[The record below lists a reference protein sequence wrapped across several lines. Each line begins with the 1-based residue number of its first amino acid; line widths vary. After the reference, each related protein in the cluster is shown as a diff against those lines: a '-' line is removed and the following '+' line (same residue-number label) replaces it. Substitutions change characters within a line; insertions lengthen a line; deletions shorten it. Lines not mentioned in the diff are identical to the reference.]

1 MSSDERFDCV
11 IISRL
16 TTKGIN
22 TSLVDWCMRTCQNP
36 LHIKFRPKLKIRSRM
51 TLAQEFGNNLHHCG
65 RLIFLFV
72 CYQSSRDRNIRVG
85 PSSGVVLK
93 RLKLIRRATWL
104 LIFIILCANYI
115 LKCYYDQILDI
126 HFFYIFVHN
135 RSFLVI
141 LLNFKLLRTLQRAF
155 FEPLFPII

>member
-1 MSSDERFDCV
+1 MWNELCLWSSDERFDCV

-51 TLAQEFGNNLHHCG
+51 ILAQEFGNNLHHCG

-85 PSSGVVLK
+85 RSSGVVLK
-93 RLKLIRRATWL
+93 RLKLIRRAKWL

-115 LKCYYDQILDI
+115 SKANPITKVFLSEIGRAGELSPKKSSARKIL
-126 HFFYIFVHN
+126 
-135 RSFLVI
+135 S
-141 LLNFKLLRTLQRAF
+141 
-155 FEPLFPII
+155 